1 MSRGVKAAVRW
12 LISCGLA
19 FAAAVAPVVA
29 QSEES
34 PEVAIRKILAS
45 WTDAFNAGDKARI
58 CDLFAHDLRYD
69 YRGFP
74 ERGYDD
80 VCNLLHR
87 SLSERDKKFAYSLDI
102 KEIMVSGDL
111 ALVRLVWTLR
121 VNSTGGA
128 APVETKE
135 HGIDVFRR
143 QPDGVWRIARFIAY
157 EAP

>member
-1 MSRGVKAAVRW
+1 MTRGLKAAWRW
-12 LISCGLA
+12 WVSCGLA
-19 FAAAVAPVVA
+19 LVASVAPVGA
-29 QSEES
+29 QQGES
-34 PEVAIRKILAS
+34 PELAIRKALTS
-45 WTDAFNAGDKARI
+45 WTEEFNAGNKARI
-58 CDLFAHDLRYD
+58 CDLFARDLRYD

-80 VCNLLHR
+80 ICSLLNR

-121 VNSTGGA
+121 VSQTGGA

-143 QPDGVWRIARFIAY
+143 QSDGAWRIVRYIAY

>member
-1 MSRGVKAAVRW
+1 MTRGVKAAFRW
-12 LISCGLA
+12 LLSCSLA
-19 FAAAVAPVVA
+19 LAATAAPVAA
-29 QSEES
+29 Q
-34 PEVAIRKILAS
+34 PEDTPELAIRKLLS
-45 WTDAFNAGDKARI
+45 GWTEEFNAGNAAGI
-58 CDLFAHDLRYD
+58 CDLFARDLRYD

-80 VCNLLHR
+80 MCSLLHR
-87 SLSERDKKFAYSLDI
+87 SLGQRDKKFAYSLDI
-102 KEIMVSGDL
+102 KEIMASGDL

-121 VNSTGGA
+121 VQSKGGA

-143 QPDGVWRIARFIAY
+143 QSDGAWRIVRFIAY